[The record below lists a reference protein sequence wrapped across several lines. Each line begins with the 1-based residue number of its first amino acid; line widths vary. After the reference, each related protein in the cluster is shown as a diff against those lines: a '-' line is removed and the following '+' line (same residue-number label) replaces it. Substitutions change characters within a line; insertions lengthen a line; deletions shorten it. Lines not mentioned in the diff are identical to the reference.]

1 MIRAGG
7 HLLIIAGL
15 AALTQT
21 GGLAWA
27 AALFFRRR
35 LWAFTPFY
43 VVLWGAA
50 MLVAPALGRVPLPCL
65 PGGNLQPQSPLYC
78 ALNRHYV
85 DPELLAVA
93 QDLAAEMAAR
103 YPGTVT
109 LTLDGGFPFLDGFP
123 LLPHLWHADGRK
135 LDLAFYYTDAE
146 GAYLPGK
153 TRSPVGYFA
162 FEDGPSD
169 CVASF
174 PTLRWDLAWLQPLYP
189 DRRLEPARTGAAI
202 AWFVADPRVRRIF
215 VEPHLARRLGLSDD
229 KIRFQGCRAARHDD
243 HLHVELK

>member
-7 HLLIIAGL
+7 HLLAIAAL

-35 LWAFTPFY
+35 VLAFALFY
-43 VVLWGAA
+43 CAFWGAA
-50 MLVAPALGRVPLPCL
+50 MLVAPAFGRVALPCL
-65 PGGNLQPQSPLYC
+65 PGGELRSQSPLYC

-85 DPELLAVA
+85 APELLDLAE
-93 QDLAAEMAAR
+93 DLAAEMAAR

-123 LLPHLWHADGRK
+123 LLPHLSHADGRK
-135 LDLAFYYTDAE
+135 LDLAFYYADAA
-146 GAYLPGK
+146 GAYLPGQ

-174 PTLRWDLAWLQPLYP
+174 PTLRWDFAWLQPLYP
-189 DRRLEPARTGAAI
+189 DRRLEPGRTRAA
-202 AWFVADPRVRRIF
+202 AGWLVADPRVRRVF

-229 KIRFQGCRAARHDD
+229 KVRFQGCRAARHDD